1 MVAVRE
7 LMHQGA
13 ECVGENQTLSY
24 AARRMRDLGVGAM
37 PVCGEDDKLHGMV
50 TDRDIV
56 VKCVA
61 EGHDPTQAT
70 VSELAEGRPFCV
82 RAEADVS
89 EAIDLMERHQV
100 KRLPVIDDHRLVGIV
115 SEADLVGHVSA
126 EQLGELIEALK
137 APSAASA

>member
-37 PVCGEDDKLHGMV
+37 PVCGNDDKLHGMV

-61 EGHDPTQAT
+61 EGHDPTRAS
-70 VSELAEGRPFCV
+70 VSDLAEGRPFCV